1 MSSANLWGRFQIS
14 LSAAVIDVCQGALCK
29 GLHVRKNTML
39 QAVFAT
45 GAGSL
50 ARAEPRLVAHLNTRP
65 LSAAAM
71 SFRALPSMDGRHAV
85 KQPNRP

>member
-14 LSAAVIDVCQGALCK
+14 LSAAVIDLCQGALCK
-29 GLHVRKNTML
+29 GLHVRKNAML

-50 ARAEPRLVAHLNTRP
+50 ARAEPRLVARLNTRP

-71 SFRALPSMDGRHAV
+71 SFRAQSCHRWTDGMR
-85 KQPNRP
+85 